1 MEMEKWVRRDLVH
14 LNVCLSSQV
23 LYETSSDEESGG
35 EYEGKEKSSNGIVD
49 LEDMGKVV
57 HKMKTAK
64 IRRREEEDAARKESE
79 AREMVTPL
87 LKKALTKQG
96 KSL

>member
-1 MEMEKWVRRDLVH
+1 MNWIRRGLY
-14 LNVCLSSQV
+14 CLCLFSQV

-35 EYEGKEKSSNGIVD
+35 EYERKEESSNEIVD
-49 LEDMGKVV
+49 LEDMGKVMR
-57 HKMKTAK
+57 KMKAAK
-64 IRRREEEDAARKESE
+64 IRRREEEDAAKKGSE

-96 KSL
+96 TSL

>member
-1 MEMEKWVRRDLVH
+1 M
-14 LNVCLSSQV
+14 
-23 LYETSSDEESGG
+23 
-35 EYEGKEKSSNGIVD
+35 
-49 LEDMGKVV
+49 V
-57 HKMKTAK
+57 HKMKAAK

>member
-57 HKMKTAK
+57 RKMKAAK

-79 AREMVTPL
+79 EREMVTPL